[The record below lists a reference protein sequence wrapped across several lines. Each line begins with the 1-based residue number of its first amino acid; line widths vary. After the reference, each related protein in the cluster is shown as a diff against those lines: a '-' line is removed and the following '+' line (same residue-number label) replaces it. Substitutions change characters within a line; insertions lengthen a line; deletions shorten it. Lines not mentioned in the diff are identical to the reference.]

1 MLVQRFVKI
10 YETVLVREI
19 LQNGAPCSQTVG
31 DRKNTTLAGEG
42 DREWRE
48 RWGSRVPGICTCSES

>member
-1 MLVQRFVKI
+1 M
-10 YETVLVREI
+10 VLVREI

-42 DREWRE
+42 DQERRE
-48 RWGSRVPGICTCSES
+48 RWGSPVPGICTCLES